1 MRVSVKMSVRVSG
14 FLLACLLVAAPGL
27 AKDKAILPVY
37 ILTAHTV
44 VVLIDPEAGI
54 DIQDP
59 RANQVAQK
67 DVETALAKWGR
78 FEVLNGAQK
87 ADLVVVIRRGH
98 KRMTDVTMNDPTQN
112 SRVGVTPTDSSI
124 GAGGQI
130 GRAPVVGG
138 YPDSPSA
145 RAAQAQAQN
154 QAQNQTGTPQ
164 AEIGFTDDSLV
175 VYSGASEHPTDSV
188 PGWRYV
194 GQEGLRSHSVPAVD
208 DFRKAVAAAEK
219 AAAAKKP

>member
-1 MRVSVKMSVRVSG
+1 MRVSVRVSG
-14 FLLACLLVAAPGL
+14 FLLACLLVTVPGL

-37 ILTAHTV
+37 ILQAHTV

-78 FEVLNGAQK
+78 FEVLNGSQK

-98 KRMTDVTMNDPTQN
+98 KRMTDVTMSDPTQN
-112 SRVGVTPTDSSI
+112 PRVGVTPTDNGM

-138 YPDSPSA
+138 YPDSPQA
-145 RAAQAQAQN
+145 RATQAQS
-154 QAQNQTGTPQ
+154 QTPTPQ

-175 VYSGASEHPTDSV
+175 VYSGASERPTDSV
-188 PGWRYV
+188 PGWRYM
-194 GQEGLRSHSVPAVD
+194 GQEGLHSHNVPAVD
-208 DFRKAVAAAEK
+208 DFRKAVAAADK

>member
-1 MRVSVKMSVRVSG
+1 VKEVEMRMRAPMMLIAG
-14 FLLACLLVAAPGL
+14 LLIAMPAV
-27 AKDKAILPVY
+27 AKDKDKILPVY
-37 ILTAHTV
+37 ILQAHTV
-44 VVLIDPEAGI
+44 VVLIDPDAGI

-78 FEVLNGAQK
+78 FEVLNGSQK

-98 KRMTDVTMNDPTQN
+98 KRATDVTVNDPAQN
-112 SRVGVTPTDSSI
+112 NRVGVTPTDNGM
-124 GAGGQI
+124 GAGAQL

-145 RAAQAQAQN
+145 RAAQAQT
-154 QAQNQTGTPQ
+154 QTPIPQ
-164 AEIGFTDDSLV
+164 TEIGFTEDSLV
-175 VYSGASEHPTDSV
+175 VYSGVSERPLDGA
-188 PGWRYV
+188 PGWRYM
-194 GQEGLRSHSVPAVD
+194 GQEGLHSHNVPAVD

-219 AAAAKKP
+219 AAASKKP